1 VTPPPAQFRFGAGR
15 PCLDFIRTLRHRGR
29 TSQSEELPDGPA
41 LLAWT
46 VQAGPLS
53 PGTPPSQAEV
63 TKARQLREAIAQL
76 LDAARSPA
84 GVAACPPAA
93 RRLLN
98 QTAAAPPP
106 APSLDPRGQLRHIAG
121 NPAQAM
127 LSWLARDALDL
138 VTSPALTRLKN
149 CANPDCRIIFLDTSR
164 PGARRWCSMDTC
176 GNQAKKTRLRSK
188 TATACPAR
196 GQSGDPPRSR

>member
-1 VTPPPAQFRFGAGR
+1 MTPLEAGTPFRFGAGR

-29 TSQSEELPDGPA
+29 PDQSEELPDGPA

-46 VQAGPLS
+46 AQADLLLPS
-53 PGTPPSQAEV
+53 TPPARAEV
-63 TKARQLREAIAQL
+63 TRARQLREAIAQL

-93 RRLLN
+93 LRVLN
-98 QTAAAPPP
+98 QAAAAPPP
-106 APSLDPRGQLRHIAG
+106 APSLDPSGQLRHNAG
-121 NPAQAM
+121 HPAQAV
-127 LSWLARDALDL
+127 LSLLARDALDL

-176 GNQAKKTRLRSK
+176 GNRAKKHTY
-188 TATACPAR
+188 TAKRQRPDSPWHA
-196 GQSGDPPRSR
+196 